1 MKVAFGH
8 LILIAR
14 RYEISAISFLMQLQY
29 LLERDLRFK
38 KSNFKMKIG
47 RQILS
52 FIIFIIIIIIECY
65 IFV

>member
-1 MKVAFGH
+1 
-8 LILIAR
+8 
-14 RYEISAISFLMQLQY
+14 MQLQY

-65 IFV
+65 IFE